1 MSTPIYL
8 LGKSPLVLLG
18 LESVLSDTSFNF
30 QRSFLLG
37 KEEFCP
43 NCSTDFLL
51 FVQLK
56 EEKDGRF
63 TCLKNLVKNY
73 PLARLIVLHDATDVK
88 HIKACFRIGI
98 SAYLLS
104 SICAADVR
112 QAIQAVASG
121 QTYLDPVLSQYWAS
135 QTMGLGSENSA
146 LTRREKEVL
155 DLIVEEY
162 TTKEIAQQLYI
173 SPCTAETH
181 RMNIIQKMGVRNTA
195 GVVREA
201 VRMGW

>member
-8 LGKSPLVLLG
+8 LGKTPLVILG
-18 LESVLSDTSFNF
+18 LESVLNDTSYNF
-30 QRSFLLG
+30 KKSFLLG
-37 KEEFCP
+37 KDEFCP
-43 NCSTDFLL
+43 NCSSAFLL
-51 FVQLK
+51 FVQLN
-56 EEKDGRF
+56 EEKSKRF
-63 TCLKNLVKNY
+63 TCLKRIIKNY
-73 PLARLIVLHDATDVK
+73 PLARLIVLHDTTDVK
-88 HIKACFRIGI
+88 HIKACFRLGV

-112 QAIQAVASG
+112 KAIQAVSDG
-121 QTYLDPVLSQYWAS
+121 QTYLDPILSQYWAS
-135 QTMGLGSENSA
+135 QTMGLGNDNLS

-155 DLIVEEY
+155 NLIVEEY
-162 TTKEIAQQLYI
+162 TTKEIAKQLYI

-181 RMNIIQKMGVRNTA
+181 RMNIIHKMGVRNTA

>member
-8 LGKSPLVLLG
+8 LGKTPLVILG
-18 LESVLSDTSFNF
+18 LESVLSDTSYNF
-30 QRSFLLG
+30 KKSFLLG
-37 KEEFCP
+37 KDEFCP
-43 NCSTDFLL
+43 NCSSAFLL
-51 FVQLK
+51 FVQLN
-56 EEKDGRF
+56 EEKSKRF
-63 TCLKNLVKNY
+63 TCLKRIIKNY
-73 PLARLIVLHDATDVK
+73 PLARLIVLHDTTDVK
-88 HIKACFRIGI
+88 HIKACFRLGV

-112 QAIQAVASG
+112 KAIQAVSDG
-121 QTYLDPVLSQYWAS
+121 QTYLDPILSQYWAS
-135 QTMGLGSENSA
+135 QTMGLGNDNLS

-155 DLIVEEY
+155 NLIVEEY
-162 TTKEIAQQLYI
+162 TTKEIAKQLYI

-181 RMNIIQKMGVRNTA
+181 RMNIIHKMGVRNTA

>member
-8 LGKSPLVLLG
+8 LGKTPLVILG
-18 LESVLSDTSFNF
+18 LESVLRDTSYNF
-30 QRSFLLG
+30 QKSFLLG
-37 KEEFCP
+37 KDEFSP

-51 FVQLK
+51 LVQLK
-56 EEKDGRF
+56 EEKDGGF
-63 TCLKNLVKNY
+63 ACLKNLVKNY

-88 HIKACFRIGI
+88 HIKACFGLGI

-104 SICAADVR
+104 SSGAADVL
-112 QAIQAVASG
+112 QAIQVVAAG
-121 QTYLDPVLSQYWAS
+121 QTHVDPVLSQYWAS
-135 QTMGLGSENSA
+135 QTMGLDNDHLA

-162 TTKEIAQQLYI
+162 TTKEIAKQLYI

>member
-8 LGKSPLVLLG
+8 LGKTPLVILG
-18 LESVLSDTSFNF
+18 LESVLRDTSYNF
-30 QRSFLLG
+30 QKSFLLG
-37 KEEFCP
+37 KDEFRP
-43 NCSTDFLL
+43 DCSTAFLL

-56 EEKDGRF
+56 EEKAGRF
-63 TCLKNLVKNY
+63 TCLKSLVENY
-73 PLARLIVLHDATDVK
+73 PLARLIVLSEVTDVK
-88 HIKACFRIGI
+88 HIKTCFRIGI

-104 SICAADVR
+104 SICVADIR
-112 QAIQAVASG
+112 QAIQAVINE
-121 QTYLDPVLSQYWAS
+121 QTYLDPVLSQHWAS
-135 QTMGLGSENSA
+135 QTMGLGHDSSV

-162 TTKEIAQQLYI
+162 TTKEIAKQLYI